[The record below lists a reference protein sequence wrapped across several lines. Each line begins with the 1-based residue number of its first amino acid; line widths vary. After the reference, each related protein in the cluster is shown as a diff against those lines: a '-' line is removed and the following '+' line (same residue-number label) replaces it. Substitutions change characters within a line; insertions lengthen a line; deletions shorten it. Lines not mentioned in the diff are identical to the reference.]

1 MNHSV
6 IGMDHSRNTSGCH
19 QIWIM
24 VTS

>member
-1 MNHSV
+1 MNRSV
-6 IGMDHSRNTSGCH
+6 IGMDHSHNTSGCH